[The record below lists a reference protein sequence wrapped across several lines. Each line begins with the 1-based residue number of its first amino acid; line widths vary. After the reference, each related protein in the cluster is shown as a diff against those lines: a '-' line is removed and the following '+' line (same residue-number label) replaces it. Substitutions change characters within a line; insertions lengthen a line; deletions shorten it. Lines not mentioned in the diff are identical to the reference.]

1 MREILNYPPIEKTEL
16 ETVKALMNR
25 IAEATSDENCSRELS
40 ELNRITG
47 KLHEAIEFAEYWGW
61 TDLDT
66 LAEKVL
72 TAEPP
77 YINDLTKDD
86 IAEIVSMTK
95 TCLLSGE
102 DNKADYYMELLHK
115 SLPLTD
121 VMRYIMSEKDEE
133 TIVNDMIKAASNSV
147 IAL

>member
-1 MREILNYPPIEKTEL
+1 MREILNYPPIEKTKL
-16 ETVKALMNR
+16 ETVKALINS
-25 IAEATSDENCSRELS
+25 IAEAAPDENCSRELS

-77 YINDLTKDD
+77 YINDLTKDE

-133 TIVNDMIKAASNSV
+133 TIVNDMMKAASNSV
-147 IAL
+147 IIL

>member
-1 MREILNYPPIEKTEL
+1 MREILNYPPIENTKL
-16 ETVKALMNR
+16 ETVKTLINS
-25 IAEATSDENCSRELS
+25 IAEAAPDENCSRELS

-77 YINDLTKDD
+77 YINDLTKDE

-133 TIVNDMIKAASNSV
+133 TIVNDMMKAASNSV
-147 IAL
+147 IIL

>member
-1 MREILNYPPIEKTEL
+1 MREILNYPHIEKSKL
-16 ETVKALMNR
+16 EVVKNLINS
-25 IAEATSDENCSRELS
+25 IAETTPDENYSGKLS

-66 LAEKVL
+66 LAVKVL
-72 TAEPP
+72 TTEPP
-77 YINDLTKDD
+77 YINDLTKNE
-86 IAEIVSMTK
+86 IAEIVSITK
-95 TCLLSGE
+95 SCLLSGD

-121 VMRYIMSEKDEE
+121 VMRYIMSGKDEE
-133 TIVNDMIKAASNSV
+133 TIVNDMIKAASNQ
-147 IAL
+147 IIIL

>member
-1 MREILNYPPIEKTEL
+1 MI
-16 ETVKALMNR
+16 NR
-25 IAEATSDENCSRELS
+25 IAEATPDENCSRALS

-47 KLHEAIEFAEYWGW
+47 KQHEAIEFAEYWGW

-77 YINDLTKDD
+77 YINDLTKDE

-133 TIVNDMIKAASNSV
+133 TIVNDMIKASSNSV

>member
-1 MREILNYPPIEKTEL
+1 MREILNYPPIEKTKL
-16 ETVKALMNR
+16 ETVKTLINS
-25 IAEATSDENCSRELS
+25 IAEAAPDENCSRELS
-40 ELNRITG
+40 ELNHITG

-77 YINDLTKDD
+77 YINDLTKDE

-133 TIVNDMIKAASNSV
+133 TIVNDMMKAASNSV
-147 IAL
+147 IIL

>member
-1 MREILNYPPIEKTEL
+1 MREILNYPPIEKTKL
-16 ETVKALMNR
+16 ETVKTLINS
-25 IAEATSDENCSRELS
+25 IAEAAPDENCSRELS

-77 YINDLTKDD
+77 YINDLTKDE

-133 TIVNDMIKAASNSV
+133 TIVNDMMKAASNSV
-147 IAL
+147 IIL

>member
-1 MREILNYPPIEKTEL
+1 MREILNYPPIEKTKL
-16 ETVKALMNR
+16 GTVKALINS
-25 IAEATSDENCSRELS
+25 IAEAAPDENSSRELS

-77 YINDLTKDD
+77 YINDLTKDE

-133 TIVNDMIKAASNSV
+133 TIVNDMMRAASNSV
-147 IAL
+147 IIL

>member
-1 MREILNYPPIEKTEL
+1 MREILNYPPIEKTKL
-16 ETVKALMNR
+16 ETVKTLINS
-25 IAEATSDENCSRELS
+25 IAEAAPDENCSRELS

-47 KLHEAIEFAEYWGW
+47 KLHKAIEFAEYWGW

-77 YINDLTKDD
+77 YINDLTKDE

-121 VMRYIMSEKDEE
+121 VMRYIMSERDEE
-133 TIVNDMIKAASNSV
+133 TIVNDMMKAASNSV
-147 IAL
+147 IIL